1 MKILNQRECAA
12 LCSCA
17 KSLQVQKDTMKRT
30 QDAHN
35 RYVAAENLVN
45 NQSKLIEQ
53 SYLIGSLTLED
64 AVLTK
69 EVEVINKSTG
79 KSAKTKKY
87 YMNPL
92 GLNDEGKFDAEL
104 LAQKLGKTE
113 PVVTAE

>member
-12 LCSCA
+12 LCSSA

-35 RYVAAENLVN
+35 RYVAAENLVT

-53 SYLIGSLTLED
+53 AYLVGSLTLDD
-64 AVLTK
+64 AVLVK
-69 EVEVINKSTG
+69 EVEVVNKTTG
-79 KSAKTKKY
+79 KSVTNKKY
-87 YMNPL
+87 YMNPA
-92 GLNDEGKFDAEL
+92 GINDEGKFDVEL